1 MTGWLKLALIVAIV
15 VGVAKGIQLFNRH
28 CRRRFG
34 HTFFTTRG
42 FWIAAIAINLLWW
55 GFYFWGT
62 AYIHHTTMSDGIVLM
77 LFGVAVVTWLLYE
90 NIRDTDLIHGI
101 GGSTLQLVLF
111 LPLALYSFP
120 LLILGIVFIL
130 VASYKAGP
138 ALLIDR

>member
-1 MTGWLKLALIVAIV
+1 MGWLKLALIIVIV
-15 VGVAKGIQLFNRH
+15 VGVAKGIQLFNQH

-42 FWIAAIAINLLWW
+42 FWLAAIGINLLWW

-62 AYIHHTTMSDGIVLM
+62 AYVHHATTSDGIILM
-77 LFGVAVVTWLLYE
+77 LFGVAAVAWLLYE
-90 NIRDTDLIHGI
+90 NIRDTNLIHGI

-120 LLILGIVFIL
+120 LLILGMVFIL

-138 ALLIDR
+138 ALFIDR

>member
-1 MTGWLKLALIVAIV
+1 
-15 VGVAKGIQLFNRH
+15 
-28 CRRRFG
+28 
-34 HTFFTTRG
+34 
-42 FWIAAIAINLLWW
+42 
-55 GFYFWGT
+55 
-62 AYIHHTTMSDGIVLM
+62 M

-120 LLILGIVFIL
+120 LLILGMVFIL